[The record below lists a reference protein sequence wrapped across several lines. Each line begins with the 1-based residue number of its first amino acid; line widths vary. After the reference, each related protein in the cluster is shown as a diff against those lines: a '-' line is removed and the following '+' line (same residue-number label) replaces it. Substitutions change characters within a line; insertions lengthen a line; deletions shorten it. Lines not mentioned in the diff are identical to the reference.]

1 MKKVLIIL
9 SVVFLAL
16 TGCGKKSASISCTMD
31 KDLGSYKLESTYKIN
46 YTGKTVDSVETV
58 EKVTS
63 SNSTVLDTFEKTLK
77 ETYENANNK
86 YGGYTIDVKKS
97 DSEVVSTVKIDYS
110 VMDVEQFAKDE
121 PSIKGYID
129 GNKLT
134 VDGLK
139 AIYTAMGATCK

>member
-1 MKKVLIIL
+1 
-9 SVVFLAL
+9 
-16 TGCGKKSASISCTMD
+16 MD

-86 YGGYTIDVKKS
+86 YGGYTIDIKKS